1 MDNFEQLDKDGWKSL
16 NIKFLRSKILTKEN
30 NIVVH
35 IGLNPMV
42 PIFEKKNYFDKVLGK
57 ICFLQSQAPPSHI
70 CI

>member
-16 NIKFLRSKILTKEN
+16 NIKFSRSKILTKEN
-30 NIVVH
+30 NIVVL

-42 PIFEKKNYFDKVLGK
+42 PIFEKENYFDKGLGK
-57 ICFLQSQAPPSHI
+57 NCFLQSQTPPSHI